1 MEFRELSQGGG
12 RGSRADKI
20 KIRVSHGGMKMLGR
34 LPDKVSSTG
43 NKTLI
48 RAKTQSKDWLSQ

>member
-1 MEFRELSQGGG
+1 MSQGGG

-48 RAKTQSKDWLSQ
+48 RAKTQSKRWLSQ